1 MQGNR
6 PAIAVV
12 LVIVLLVAGLW
23 IFRRTTAG
31 EGIDLIE
38 AFETAEKRPPQGTF
52 ELIDATL
59 NGDTRRAIYT
69 IPATRII
76 WRVTLPD
83 DGWLRVALGIKPE
96 AWDEEGDGVLFR
108 IAVSDGRQ
116 YDELVNQH
124 VHPFA
129 NKGDRRWIPV
139 MVDLSAYGGEHVELI
154 FNTNTSLP
162 DKGDDPRGDLALW
175 GAPEVIVR

>member
-52 ELIDATL
+52 ELVDATL

-69 IPATRII
+69 EPPSRII

-83 DGWLRVALGIKPE
+83 DGWLRVALGMRPE
-96 AWDEEGDGVLFR
+96 AWDQEGDGVQFR
-108 IAVSDGRQ
+108 IGVSDGRQ
-116 YDELVNQH
+116 YDPLVTQH
-124 VHPFA
+124 VNPFA
-129 NKGDRRWIPV
+129 NPGDRRWIPV
-139 MVDLSAYGGEHVELI
+139 MIDLSAYGGEHVELI
-154 FNTNTSLP
+154 FNTDNSPEGKGP
-162 DKGDDPRGDLALW
+162 DARADFALW